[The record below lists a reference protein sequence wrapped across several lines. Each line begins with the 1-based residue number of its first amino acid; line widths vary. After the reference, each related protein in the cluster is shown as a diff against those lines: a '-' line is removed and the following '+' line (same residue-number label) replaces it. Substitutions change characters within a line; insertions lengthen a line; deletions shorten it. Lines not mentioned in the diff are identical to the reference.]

1 MSLTGSLLI
10 PGGPLARSLEA
21 YEDRPQQRA
30 MAAAVEAA
38 LEDRRPLLVEA
49 GTGTGKTLAY
59 LLPAARSG
67 LRVVV
72 STGTRALQ
80 EQLTRKDLPLA
91 EAALGQPI
99 AWAALKGVSN
109 YLCRRRAAELE
120 LYAASLGEDASQR
133 DDIESIRS
141 WMLDTETGDRAEMG
155 TLGDDSPWWERL
167 TVTPETRLGARCP
180 HFESCF
186 VTMARRRAEKASI
199 IVVNHHLYFA
209 DLALRASHPGARV
222 LPDHDAV
229 VFDEAHLLEDVMTE
243 HFSTG
248 VSTVR
253 IALLG
258 RDLRDALARAG
269 YPMEAA
275 RIAGLLERAAGDF
288 FGQVWR
294 SLAPLFGDAS
304 RIALPEGLLTST
316 DVQAAWFGLD
326 GGLEAAALR
335 ALTAADELSRASGRS
350 ARAPTASRAGERSS
364 DDTTREAREQWL
376 ALARRAESA
385 RDALATLAD
394 LAPGGRSVAWAES
407 RGRQL
412 FLRAAPVDVAPIL
425 RERVLS
431 QVPAAVFASA
441 TLTCAGRFD
450 YVRERLG
457 LSVDLCDEA
466 RVDSPFDYASQA
478 LLYVARDLPPPGEPT
493 FSAAACDRI
502 LQLLDVSEGS
512 AFVLFT
518 SHRALRE
525 AEARLTGSCRY
536 PLLVQGQAPPPALL
550 DRFRAVPGSVLL
562 ATGTFWSGVD
572 VPGPSLSLV
581 IMDKLPF
588 ASPGDPLV
596 AARAEKLAGSGRDA
610 FDELHLPQAALA
622 FRQGFGRLIRRRD
635 DRGIAAVL
643 DGRLLSRRYGRAFV
657 SSLPPDLPRTSIVEQ
672 VRRWWRGEQRGAPAG
687 PMAAEAR

>member
-1 MSLTGSLLI
+1 MNADGLLI
-10 PGGPLARSLEA
+10 PGGGLARALDL

-30 MAAAVEAA
+30 MASAVEAA
-38 LEDRRPLLVEA
+38 LEDRRPLLCEA

-91 EAALGQPI
+91 ARALGQPI
-99 AWAALKGVSN
+99 AWATLKGVSN

-120 LYAASLGEDASQR
+120 LYAAALGDEASER
-133 DDIESIRS
+133 VAIDDIRS
-141 WMLDTETGDRAEMG
+141 WMVATETGDRAEMG
-155 TLGDDSPWWERL
+155 ALGEDSPWWERL
-167 TVTPETRLGARCP
+167 TVTPETRLGGRCP

-186 VTMARRRAEKASI
+186 VTLARRRAEKASI
-199 IVVNHHLYFA
+199 VVVNHHLYFA
-209 DLALRASHPGARV
+209 DLALRAAHPGARV

-243 HFSTG
+243 HFSVG

-253 IALLG
+253 LGLLA

-269 YPMEAA
+269 FPMEAM
-275 RIAGLLERAAGDF
+275 RLSGLLERAAADF
-288 FGQVWR
+288 FGAVWR
-294 SLAPLFGDAS
+294 ALAPIMGDAS
-304 RIALPEGLLTST
+304 RVALPEGLFSSP

-326 GGLEAAALR
+326 GALEAAALR
-335 ALTAADELSRASGRS
+335 AAGAAAEEARGGADEAGRA
-350 ARAPTASRAGERSS
+350 
-364 DDTTREAREQWL
+364 AREEWL
-376 ALARRAESA
+376 AMARRADGV

-394 LAPGGRSVAWAES
+394 PAPGGRSVSWAES
-407 RGRQL
+407 RGRQI

-425 RERVLS
+425 RDHVLAR
-431 QVPAAVFASA
+431 VPAAVFASA

-457 LSVDLCDEA
+457 LPGDVCDEA
-466 RVDSPFDYASQA
+466 RVDSPFDYARQA
-478 LLYVARDLPPPGEPT
+478 MLYVPRDLPPPGEAE
-493 FSAAACDRI
+493 FLAAACDRI
-502 LQLLDVSEGS
+502 AELLDITEGR

-525 AEARLTGSCRY
+525 AEARLAERCPY
-536 PLLVQGQAPPPALL
+536 PLLVQGQAPAAALL
-550 DRFRAVPGSVLL
+550 DRFRARPGSVLL

-572 VPGPSLSLV
+572 MPGPALSLV
-581 IMDKLPF
+581 VMDKLPF
-588 ASPGDPLV
+588 ASPGDPLT
-596 AARAEKLAGSGRDA
+596 AARAEKLAQEGRDP
-610 FDELHLPQAALA
+610 FLDLHLPQAALA

-643 DGRLLSRRYGRAFV
+643 DGRLLGRAYGRAFV
-657 SSLPPDLPRTSIVEQ
+657 SSLPRELPRTSILEQ
-672 VRRWWRGEQRGAPAG
+672 VRRWWGGEERSIARA
-687 PMAAEAR
+687 AAEAP